1 VAAEQPG
8 SEPEDARVSRLDRR
22 SAASVPGAPGSDLPR
37 EAGETLADAFRAV
50 SRQLRHQT
58 QQALAPWD
66 VTPWQARALG
76 MLTRHGP
83 VRLGTLS
90 EHLRIAP
97 RSATEVVDALAA
109 AGLVERRPD
118 PDDRRATLVALT
130 SRGGEVVAGI
140 RAARAAEADDFFAR
154 LDEGDRGAL
163 ARILATLRA

>member
-8 SEPEDARVSRLDRR
+8 SEPEDARVSRLDRP
-22 SAASVPGAPGSDLPR
+22 SAASRQGAAGSGLPR

-66 VTPWQARALG
+66 VTPSQARALG

-154 LDEGDRGAL
+154 LDEGDRAAL